1 MMKYRGIVKDRL
13 RALPDR
19 RTRIYSTYELA
30 HRAAERLCRETY
42 GERGTIVVE
51 TRFVVKVYLK
61 EVK

>member
-42 GERGTIVVE
+42 GERGTIQVE
-51 TRFVVKVYLK
+51 IK
-61 EVK
+61 EVKQ